1 MVGELGTIQISEY
14 RLQDLDTQRYM
25 TRRLHKHV
33 SGSAERQAT
42 ASRFS
47 SDRTSTVIVELCFGL
62 VQVSARSNASDQSD
76 GARVGMQGNLQG
88 EGCTLCR
95 GISLREI

>member
-1 MVGELGTIQISEY
+1 MPQWC
-14 RLQDLDTQRYM
+14 M
-25 TRRLHKHV
+25 TRRLNKLV

-62 VQVSARSNASDQSD
+62 VQVSARSNASELSD
-76 GARVGMQGNLQG
+76 GARVG
-88 EGCTLCR
+88 
-95 GISLREI
+95 I